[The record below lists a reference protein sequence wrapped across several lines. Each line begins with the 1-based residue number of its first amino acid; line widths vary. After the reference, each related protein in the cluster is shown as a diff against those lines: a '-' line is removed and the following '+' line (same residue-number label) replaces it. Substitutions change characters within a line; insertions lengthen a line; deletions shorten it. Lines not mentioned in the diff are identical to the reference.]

1 MSVVRKQRSL
11 EEDNAIKQRQKQ
23 LKISF
28 SEEVAD
34 EDSNVIEYIYNEE
47 HKSIIRSN
55 FDKLRRADAW
65 FNEIRSGNF
74 ADNFEKTWNLP
85 TGAHYGIITEM
96 YYKNAGTFDEAVI
109 LKIITDK
116 GKIFCSKLRSRGMFS
131 PWRLACARCLSGDQ
145 ADIYTY
151 SFEGVI
157 VKFEVSTKTYD
168 SGKVFTKITQLDFM
182 SDDEYNI
189 ILQSGGYQKGG
200 YENAQGNGSE

>member
-1 MSVVRKQRSL
+1 MVVHTEKQQQKIEAAKQWRKKMGLR
-11 EEDNAIKQRQKQ
+11 DP
-23 LKISF
+23 
-28 SEEVAD
+28 EEVAD

-74 ADNFEKTWNLP
+74 ADNFEKTWNVP
-85 TGAHYGIITEM
+85 TGAHYGIIAEM

-116 GKIFCSKLRSRGMFS
+116 GEIFCSKLRSRGMFS
-131 PWRLACARCLSGDQ
+131 PWRMACARCLSGDQ

>member
-1 MSVVRKQRSL
+1 MVVHTEKQQQKIEAAKQWRKKMGLR
-11 EEDNAIKQRQKQ
+11 DP
-23 LKISF
+23 
-28 SEEVAD
+28 EEVAD

-85 TGAHYGIITEM
+85 TGAHYGIIAEM

-116 GKIFCSKLRSRGMFS
+116 GKIFCSQLRSRGMFS

-189 ILQSGGYQKGG
+189 ILQSSSYQKGG
-200 YENAQGNGSE
+200 AE

>member
-1 MSVVRKQRSL
+1 MVVHTEKQQQKIEAAKQWRKKMGLR
-11 EEDNAIKQRQKQ
+11 DP
-23 LKISF
+23 
-28 SEEVAD
+28 EEVAD

-85 TGAHYGIITEM
+85 TGAHYGIIAEM

-189 ILQSGGYQKGG
+189 ILQSSSYQKGG
-200 YENAQGNGSE
+200 TE

>member
-1 MSVVRKQRSL
+1 MVVHTEKQQQKIEAAKQWRKKMGLR
-11 EEDNAIKQRQKQ
+11 DP
-23 LKISF
+23 
-28 SEEVAD
+28 EEVAD

-55 FDKLRRADAW
+55 FDKLRIADAW

-85 TGAHYGIITEM
+85 TGAHYGIIAEM

-131 PWRLACARCLSGDQ
+131 PWRMACARCLSGDQ

-189 ILQSGGYQKGG
+189 ILQSGSYQKGG
-200 YENAQGNGSE
+200 AE